1 MRLPSAKEFLLRW
14 HSLVILILL
23 LGNCLGFH
31 PIQLRRLHSIPSSSA
46 QYDVKTNAI
55 RRSSLFGK
63 RKTNDPSRG
72 TPPSISSILQI
83 LPFPKSSRD
92 KKIESGVVETA
103 LVLGNKQRRDEW
115 IKEAGTKFGWI
126 PPETLS
132 ACADGLASAFC
143 AVAPKDL
150 KNALKPGGLESVR
163 SKIGSKVV
171 RNLKEQ
177 PIVQSLPLPK
187 DDKNKLVEYLVDLSL
202 DFFLKDLEETLAAP
216 STKLAALDRE
226 KREILQYMSLREIF
240 WYNLK
245 YKPRSTLGWGL
256 FSLWSVGVTVWF
268 VQQNRSSILMGM
280 QQITAS
286 LLVAGQQ
293 FLSSSLSFLSGAV
306 VQGISYLKSLVSKYA
321 KKAIS
326 WRR

>member
-14 HSLVILILL
+14 HSLGILILL
-23 LGNCLGFH
+23 LGNSLGFH
-31 PIQLRRLHSIPSSSA
+31 PIQLQRLQSIPSSGA
-46 QYDVKTNAI
+46 QYDLKTNEI
-55 RRSSLFGK
+55 RSSSLFGK
-63 RKTNDPSRG
+63 RKTNDPSRR
-72 TPPSISSILQI
+72 TPLSFPSILQI
-83 LPFPKSSRD
+83 LPFPKNSKD
-92 KKIESGVVETA
+92 KPFESGMVETA
-103 LVLGNKQRRDEW
+103 LVLGNKQRRDQW

-177 PIVQSLPLPK
+177 SIVQSLPLPK
-187 DDKNKLVEYLVDLSL
+187 DDKNKLVEYFVDLSL
-202 DFFLKDLEETLAAP
+202 DFFLKDLEDTLAAP

-226 KREILQYMSLREIF
+226 KREILQYMSLRDIV

-245 YKPRSTLGWGL
+245 YKPRSTLGWGM

-268 VQQNRSSILMGM
+268 VQQNRTSILIGM

-286 LLVAGQQ
+286 LLVAVQH

-306 VQGISYLKSLVSKYA
+306 VQGISYLKSFVLKYA
-321 KKAIS
+321 KQGIS
-326 WRR
+326 WLR